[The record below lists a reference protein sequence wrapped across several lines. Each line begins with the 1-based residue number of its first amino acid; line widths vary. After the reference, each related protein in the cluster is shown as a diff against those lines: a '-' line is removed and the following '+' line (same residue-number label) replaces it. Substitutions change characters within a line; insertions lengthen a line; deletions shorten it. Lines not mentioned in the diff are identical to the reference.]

1 VISSYVWLQL
11 LPCLMCVLAYCSP
24 SQCCLPACLPAPAA
38 EPEPEPSP
46 PPPPVV
52 VVAAPPPLP
61 PPRRVLEPPK
71 FNPPNL
77 SVPRPRKKSRGIKPS
92 PEDAIKRDP
101 RVITLYN
108 ELSRGQGVVAAT
120 VGWVRGADGATAS
133 PASSAGGTPS
143 SSRRASG
150 VGVGGTTPRGAGSAS
165 PSPLPSARRA
175 SSTGGSPAPGAAAG
189 TPGTPVSPPL
199 SPEDSSAAAAA
210 EMELTEEEAAA
221 FLPTLPAR
229 AAAVSAFQPSSL
241 QDVSDFVSDVAAQGG
256 DAPRSGHA
264 AAGFPSSRW
273 RAMADAAATFD
284 QLLDM
289 CDTLTKWQT
298 DPQVGGLG
306 WVWVAGDSRL
316 ASWLA
321 VWVVCVSG

>member
-1 VISSYVWLQL
+1 
-11 LPCLMCVLAYCSP
+11 
-24 SQCCLPACLPAPAA
+24 
-38 EPEPEPSP
+38 
-46 PPPPVV
+46 VV

-120 VGWVRGADGATAS
+120 VGWVRGADGAAAS
-133 PASSAGGTPS
+133 PASSAGGTPG

-150 VGVGGTTPRGAGSAS
+150 VGVGGVTPRGGSAT

-175 SSTGGSPAPGAAAG
+175 SSTGGSPAPGAAG
-189 TPGTPVSPPL
+189 TPGTPGSPPL
-199 SPEDSSAAAAA
+199 SPEDSGAAAAA
-210 EMELTEEEAAA
+210 EVELTEEEAAA

-284 QLLDM
+284 QLVDM

-298 DPQVGGLG
+298 DAQVGGVRPAGFDWVGG
-306 WVWVAGDSRL
+306 WVGWVGGVEWVDSQLLGGCCRVLLPAYLYL
-316 ASWLA
+316 AASHLN
-321 VWVVCVSG
+321 